1 MCLCRSL
8 CALEKQQRINKGSV
22 LNPNNMEKNVVYCLL
37 CNEPQLSISTH
48 LSRVCLKDSTAQ
60 EREQEASRAT
70 ASQELFS
77 KEGRLWSIS
86 ELQEFCKDAT
96 SCIKLCSRL
105 QSRGFIFTDAPQT
118 WPTVLP
124 TQRSDKK
131 EVLIV
136 AKKDIEYFHQ
146 KLAGGD
152 CIPNV
157 AMTTFRQYCEAI
169 LMLQHGLT
177 SSAVQDF
184 SVQDWMERRESLRM
198 TIQEEEL
205 LECYFKNIRPVSLQN
220 QRAGSDDG
228 GRFFL
233 GEGGVPLTN
242 PALDVG
248 RLRARY
254 LRSDTEDPAA
264 GSASHSAGGAETSG
278 QARSISTKRLPLR
291 EWDAFQRTFPVTL
304 NGEPP
309 SKRRC
314 VQAGFPHYRAH
325 YHKWRELQLKQRVQ
339 HILGCVTRGNAPQ
352 RARVQMALDKEIW
365 FTNKPTVDAVLQ
377 AWVAPQPRIQDSQSL
392 MSSISEQKWKGLS
405 LKDFREEKG
414 KGVIALMP
422 FNKGD
427 VVCDYHGTCITKAS
441 GNRRRQSGSLFFYR
455 DECHRVD
462 ATASPC
468 ACHLHKD
475 SYGRQI
481 NHCQRNPNVRPQRF
495 TMNFPA
501 GPRESVLF
509 IALRDI
515 AVGEELLWDYGV

>member
-1 MCLCRSL
+1 MDRN
-8 CALEKQQRINKGSV
+8 I
-22 LNPNNMEKNVVYCLL
+22 VYCLL
-37 CNEPQLSISTH
+37 CNKPQLSIWNH
-48 LSRVCLKDSTAQ
+48 LSRVCLKDGTAQ
-60 EREQEASRAT
+60 EREQEASRAK
-70 ASQELFS
+70 ASQKLFS
-77 KEGRLWSIS
+77 REGRLWSVS

-96 SCIKLCSRL
+96 SCTKLCSRL
-105 QSRGFIFTDAPQT
+105 QSRGFIITDTPQT
-118 WPTVLP
+118 FP
-124 TQRSDKK
+124 TQSTDKK
-131 EVLIV
+131 EVLAL

-177 SSAVQDF
+177 AGAVQEL
-184 SVQDWMERRESLRM
+184 SVQDWMERRASLRM

-205 LECYFKNIRPVSLQN
+205 LECYLKNIRPVCLQN

-242 PALDVG
+242 PTGDVQ

-264 GSASHSAGGAETSG
+264 GSASHSAGGVETSG

-325 YHKWRELQLKQRVQ
+325 YKRWRELQLKQRVQ
-339 HILGCVTRGNAPQ
+339 HILVFLTPRSGTGCARRGNAPQ
-352 RARVQMALDKEIW
+352 RARVQTALDKETW
-365 FTNKPTVDAVLQ
+365 STNKPTVDAVLR
-377 AWVAPQPRIQDSQSL
+377 AWVAPQPRIQDSPSL
-392 MSSISEQKWKGLS
+392 MSSISEQKWKGLA
-405 LKDFREEKG
+405 LKDFGEEKG

-427 VVCDYHGTCITKAS
+427 VVCDYHGTCITKAA
-441 GNRRRQSGSLFFYR
+441 GNQRRQSGSLFFYR
-455 DECHRVD
+455 DECHRAD
-462 ATASPC
+462 GTASPC

-475 SYGRQI
+475 SYRRHM
-481 NHCQRNPNVRPQRF
+481 NHCQRNPNVKPQRF

-515 AVGEELLWDYGV
+515 VVGEELLWDYGV

>member
-1 MCLCRSL
+1 
-8 CALEKQQRINKGSV
+8 
-22 LNPNNMEKNVVYCLL
+22 MEKNVVYCLL

-48 LSRVCLKDSTAQ
+48 LSRVCLKDGTAQ

-205 LECYFKNIRPVSLQN
+205 LECYFKNIRPVSLRN

-228 GRFFL
+228 DRFFL

-264 GSASHSAGGAETSG
+264 GSASHSAGVETPG
-278 QARSISTKRLPLR
+278 QARSTSTKRLPLR

-339 HILGCVTRGNAPQ
+339 HILG
-352 RARVQMALDKEIW
+352 
-365 FTNKPTVDAVLQ
+365 
-377 AWVAPQPRIQDSQSL
+377 
-392 MSSISEQKWKGLS
+392 
-405 LKDFREEKG
+405 
-414 KGVIALMP
+414 VIALMP

-427 VVCDYHGTCITKAS
+427 VVCDYHGTCITKAA

-455 DECHRVD
+455 DECHRAD

-475 SYGRQI
+475 SYGRHI